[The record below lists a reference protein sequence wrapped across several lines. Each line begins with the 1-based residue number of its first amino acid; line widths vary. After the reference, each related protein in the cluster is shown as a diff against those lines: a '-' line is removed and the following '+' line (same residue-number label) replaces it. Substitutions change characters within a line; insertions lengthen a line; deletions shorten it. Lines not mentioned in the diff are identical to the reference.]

1 VSARCKWRERY
12 PVRRLSTAHRWLLQW
27 DDDGYRRRRRHSTA
41 VALGRR
47 LRRRPLTRRAAA
59 RLAFCRGRCE
69 SHACFDWP
77 VCRSHLRVW
86 MNANPWEAAAKREP
100 VRAKL
105 QHGKRWAETRGL
117 APGPWV
123 EVRFPAGDG
132 DPDDESVVIVIMAVA
147 DVEKLADRYA
157 FLGHAESSA
166 MLLGLTMSTAALG
179 PGAQL
184 DLLAPRPS

>member
-1 VSARCKWRERY
+1 MKPRCTWRSFERVDWY
-12 PVRRLSTAHRWLLQW
+12 PEA
-27 DDDGYRRRRRHSTA
+27 RRRI
-41 VALGRR
+41 R
-47 LRRRPLTRRAAA
+47 LERRRG
-59 RLAFCRGRCE
+59 C
-69 SHACFDWP
+69 
-77 VCRSHLRVW
+77 W